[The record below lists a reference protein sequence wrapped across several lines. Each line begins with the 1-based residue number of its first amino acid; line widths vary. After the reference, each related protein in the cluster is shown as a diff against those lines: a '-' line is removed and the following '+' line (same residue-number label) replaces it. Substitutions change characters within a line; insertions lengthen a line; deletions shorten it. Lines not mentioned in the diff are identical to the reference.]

1 MTTTI
6 TEESGDIQAIK
17 HLKKSISKNNP
28 WYIALL
34 EAIKLWTSTE
44 EDYKGRHYKYLID
57 NEAFD
62 WLLLAER
69 LCDEIMEYIPEKE
82 IIDLLFFDRPPLEL
96 TRDKFKEVIGS
107 AKYQAYLNYLY
118 GILMEEMLVLT
129 VMEEIR
135 KRKRSSGLS
144 KDGDTQDEAF
154 FKIYGRRQFELLND
168 YKKEKKKPLLK
179 TIDLADT
186 REFTYWLFKQRI
198 KRCDKSCVA
207 SDTKKSLLQLHRY
220 TKSRKHRYTQT
231 QPS

>member
-1 MTTTI
+1 MTNKI
-6 TEESGDIQAIK
+6 ADDSRDIQAIA
-17 HLKKSISKNNP
+17 HLKKSIAKNKP

-34 EAIKLWTSTE
+34 EAIKLWSSTE
-44 EDYKGRHYKYLID
+44 EHYKGRYYQYLID

-69 LCDEIMEYIPEKE
+69 LFEEVKESIPEQE
-82 IIDLLFFDRPPLEL
+82 IVDLLFFDRPPIEI
-96 TRDKFKEVIGS
+96 TREKFKELIGS

-144 KDGDTQDEAF
+144 KDGDTLNEAF
-154 FKIYGRRQFELLND
+154 MQIYGRRQFELLID
-168 YKKEKKKPLLK
+168 YKKEKEEPILK
-179 TIDLADT
+179 TFYLADIQ
-186 REFTYWLFKQRI
+186 EFTYWLFKQRI
-198 KRCDKSCVA
+198 KRSDKSCVA

-220 TKSRKHRYTQT
+220 TRLKKHKNTQ
-231 QPS
+231 SS